1 MDDAVQEMV
10 IGGAWIFLGSL
21 SISLGGFVFWLVIAR
36 LVGAKDLGVA
46 SAVVSCSS
54 IAVTFISAGLNI
66 AVMREV
72 AVRGLNALVTSTV
85 LALIMGIGAAFL
97 AALLADG
104 LGYLDLIGIAFFLA
118 LANTISTPL
127 LSGLLGLERFREYF
141 AASFTGSL
149 AKVLFGIALAVLGFK
164 VLAPLLG
171 YLAYPIVAAMAAIA
185 LITRVPRADKIKLDP
200 GELKSLV
207 SLTYSNYPY
216 MFSNQLLSMLSVYV
230 FAFLVGEALS
240 TGTLYIA
247 LMIALAISAIP
258 SSILNAALPVGARRN
273 ADPFSEGFRIG
284 LGLAT
289 PMIAIA
295 LAAPTLILE
304 AINPELVRGAD
315 SLRILLLSIAPLTA
329 LTAVIIKLNKDGE
342 KGKLSALG
350 LARLV
355 VLAALL
361 PILTKIIGV
370 DGAAVAF
377 LLASALLIPFALK
390 IEPRIFRP
398 AAILWCIHFSVAIF
412 ATLAPVNEF
421 ISAVIALAASTALMH
436 VTKTYTITEY
446 WNTVKTV
453 MNTIFP

>member
-1 MDDAVQEMV
+1 MKDVVQEAV
-10 IGGAWIFLGSL
+10 IGGAWIFLGNL
-21 SISLGGFVFWLVIAR
+21 SISLGGFIFWLVIAR
-36 LVGAKDLGVA
+36 LVGAEALGVA
-46 SAVVSCSS
+46 SAVVSCSG
-54 IAVTFISAGLNI
+54 IAVTFVSAGLGI

-97 AALLADG
+97 AALLAHG
-104 LGYLDLIGIAFFLA
+104 LGSTDLIGIASLLA

-127 LSGLLGLERFREYF
+127 LSGLLGLERFRGYF

-149 AKVLFGIALAVLGFK
+149 AKVLLGITLAVLGFG
-164 VLAPLLG
+164 VMAPLLG
-171 YLAYPIVAAMAAIA
+171 YLAHPIVAAMAAVA
-185 LITRVPRADKIKLDP
+185 LITRVPRADKIKLDL
-200 GELKSLV
+200 GGLKSLV

-247 LMIALAISAIP
+247 LMITLAISAIP
-258 SSILNAALPVGARRN
+258 GSILNAALPVGARRN
-273 ADPFSEGFRIG
+273 ANPFSEGFRIG

-289 PMIAIA
+289 PIIAVA

-304 AINPELVRGAD
+304 AINPELVGGANA
-315 SLRILLLSIAPLTA
+315 LRISLLSIAPLTA

-342 KGKLSALG
+342 KGKLTALG
-350 LARLV
+350 LARLA
-355 VLAALL
+355 LLITLL
-361 PILTKIIGV
+361 PILTKVIGV
-370 DGAAVAF
+370 EGAAVAF

-390 IEPRIFRP
+390 IEPRISRP
-398 AAILWCIHFSVAIF
+398 VAILWCIHLSVAIS
-412 ATLAPVNEF
+412 AALAPVNEPV
-421 ISAVIALAASTALMH
+421 SAVIALVASTTLMH

-446 WNTVKTV
+446 WNTLKTV
-453 MNTIFP
+453 VNSISP

>member
-1 MDDAVQEMV
+1 MDDAVQETV
-10 IGGAWIFLGSL
+10 IGGAWIFLGNL
-21 SISLGGFVFWLVIAR
+21 SISLGGFVFWFVIAR
-36 LVGAKDLGVA
+36 LVGAEALGVA
-46 SAVVSCSS
+46 SAVVSCSG
-54 IAVTFISAGLNI
+54 IAITLISAGLNI

-72 AVRGLNALVTSTV
+72 AVRGLNALVASAV

-97 AALLADG
+97 AALLAHG
-104 LGYLDLIGIAFFLA
+104 LGYLDLIGIASLLA
-118 LANTISTPL
+118 LANIISTPL
-127 LSGLLGLERFREYF
+127 LSGLLGLERFRGYF
-141 AASFTGSL
+141 AASFAGSL

-171 YLAYPIVAAMAAIA
+171 YLAHPIVAAMAAVA
-185 LITRVPRADKIKLDP
+185 LITRVPRADDIRLDP
-200 GELKSLV
+200 GGLKSLV

-247 LMIALAISAIP
+247 LMITLAISAIP
-258 SSILNAALPVGARRN
+258 GSILNAALPVGARRN

-289 PMIAIA
+289 PIIAVA

-304 AINPELVRGAD
+304 AINPELVGGANA
-315 SLRILLLSIAPLTA
+315 LRILLLSIAPLTA

-342 KGKLSALG
+342 KGKLTALG

-355 VLAALL
+355 LLIALL
-361 PILTKIIGV
+361 PILTRIIGV

-377 LLASALLIPFALK
+377 LLASALLTPFAFK
-390 IEPRIFRP
+390 IEPRISRP
-398 AAILWCIHFSVAIF
+398 AAILWCIHLSVAIF
-412 ATLAPVNEF
+412 AALAPVNEF
-421 ISAVIALAASTALMH
+421 VSAVIALAASISLMH
-436 VTKTYTITEY
+436 ITKIYTLTRY
-446 WNTVKTV
+446 WNTLKTV
-453 MNTIFP
+453 INTISR